1 VGERKDVYYV
11 LVGKPEGKRSL
22 GRLENSWKY
31 NIKVDLHEIVFGGM
45 DWIYLAQDVDRWM
58 VLVNTVMKRRCPL
71 NAGNFLTA

>member
-1 VGERKDVYYV
+1 MR
-11 LVGKPEGKRSL
+11 KPEGKKSL
-22 GRLENSWKY
+22 GRPERSWKY
-31 NIKVDLHEIVFGGM
+31 NIKIDLQEIGCGGI